1 MSRITVVTIKYH
13 WFPVLLLI
21 VPDFMIKGILRKAI
35 AKHEDPLIVMNDQPI
50 HTSHPIDLV
59 RELPRGLI
67 ADVRLKGTW
76 SFVLRRL

>member
-1 MSRITVVTIKYH
+1 MSRITVLTIKYH
-13 WFPVLLLI
+13 WFPVLLLL
-21 VPDFMIKGILRKAI
+21 VPDFMVKGILRKAI
-35 AKHEDPLIVMNDQPI
+35 AKRSDPLLTMDPSV
-50 HTSHPIDLV
+50 TEKAHPVDLI